1 MESTANIN
9 EDNTTGI
16 FNLKNIK
23 LKFNYLG
30 VSKTENIQIY
40 NNANLDNIFKD
51 YIKIRNLTEI
61 QNSVNKYNFY
71 LIRENQ
77 KIKLDKVKSIQQHGI
92 KDGDLIE
99 VSFPE
104 IINQNENRNELSHTY
119 QNSSENLINPSASS
133 NKKYIIII
141 GSIGVILLGLIIFF
155 TCWFVFKKPK
165 IPIETPTDNTDEIS
179 EEEEN
184 EEEEEKKEIEK
195 IYELEELMIEK
206 RPYYPINELFLYRSD
221 KEINIELDP
230 QTGDYEEGKNLTK
243 ITEHLDFCF
252 IIEEKHVELND
263 DTLTKKNWFTGYISL
278 LNLTINNGT
287 DNITLSYNDELQKY
301 INNNKLRILDEKEEE
316 EELEFEEFENQEEM
330 EKENDNLE
338 DEDNTNYVID
348 HQNDTLFVK
357 INFYENGEIKNI
369 QTPTNFDPNNM
380 IYIDEIIKF

>member
-16 FNLKNIK
+16 FDLKNIK
-23 LKFNYLG
+23 LKINYLG

-61 QNSVNKYNFY
+61 QNSPNKYNFY

-77 KIKLDKVKSIQQHGI
+77 KRKLDKVKSIQQLGI

-104 IINQNENRNELSHTY
+104 IINQNENRNEFSHTY

-165 IPIETPTDNTDEIS
+165 IPIETPTDNTDE
-179 EEEEN
+179 
-184 EEEEEKKEIEK
+184 K
-195 IYELEELMIEK
+195 IRRGRK
-206 RPYYPINELFLYRSD
+206 
-221 KEINIELDP
+221 
-230 QTGDYEEGKNLTK
+230 
-243 ITEHLDFCF
+243 
-252 IIEEKHVELND
+252 
-263 DTLTKKNWFTGYISL
+263 
-278 LNLTINNGT
+278 
-287 DNITLSYNDELQKY
+287 
-301 INNNKLRILDEKEEE
+301 
-316 EELEFEEFENQEEM
+316 
-330 EKENDNLE
+330 
-338 DEDNTNYVID
+338 
-348 HQNDTLFVK
+348 
-357 INFYENGEIKNI
+357 
-369 QTPTNFDPNNM
+369 
-380 IYIDEIIKF
+380 